1 MRTLTLRAVLSC
13 MLIVLLPASMFA
25 ADSTAAMLYINGT
38 AWLNGS
44 SVPKSSA
51 IFSGDL
57 VQTRSDSVASIKAPG
72 NQRIGVVR
80 LLSSV

>member
-51 IFSGDL
+51 IFFRGSC
-57 VQTRSDSVASIKAPG
+57 SDPVRFGRQHQGSRH
-72 NQRIGVVR
+72 QRTGVVR